1 MFHIIKINLHRPVAN
16 VVVDQQQTGHII
28 QANQFTTQSGMQQQ
42 QPPVVVAQANLLA
55 QPQVGVVPTSV
66 PTPQQTAY
74 FNPYAPQ
81 TLPAPAKRERKP
93 LLIVDPNTKQA
104 INASVVTTNSNSTD
118 NVATSGANIRA
129 EPMPKSSTQP
139 VISSLQNV
147 KTSSTSEANL
157 STTTVTPSPTTTSV
171 APHTNTSN
179 TNASKTATNIN
190 HNTTTSSNVP
200 NTNATT
206 SSTSNNNG

>member
-1 MFHIIKINLHRPVAN
+1 MHRPVAN

-28 QANQFTTQSGMQQQ
+28 QANQFTAQSSMQQQ
-42 QPPVVVAQANLLA
+42 QPPVVVAQANLLS

-66 PTPQQTAY
+66 PTPQQAAY

-93 LLIVDPNTKQA
+93 MRIVDENTKQA
-104 INASVVTTNSNSTD
+104 INASVVTTNSNTTD

-139 VISSLQNV
+139 VISSLQ
-147 KTSSTSEANL
+147 TLSTSEANL
-157 STTTVTPSPTTTSV
+157 SATTVTPSPTTTSV